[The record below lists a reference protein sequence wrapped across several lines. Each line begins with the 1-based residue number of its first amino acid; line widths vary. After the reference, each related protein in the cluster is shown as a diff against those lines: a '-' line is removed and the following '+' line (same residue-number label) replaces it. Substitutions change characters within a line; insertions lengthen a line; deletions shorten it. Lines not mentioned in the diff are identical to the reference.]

1 MSRAER
7 MFNALEKESTTQPAG
22 TPATGG
28 LTEKEL
34 QSFEN
39 RLTHN
44 MSDKLEA
51 IREQMAGMIDE
62 KLSKAMNKN
71 EQPAQE
77 QPTETTQNTEE

>member
-7 MFNALEKESTTQPAG
+7 MFNALEKESTTPSAG
-22 TPATGG
+22 TPPVG

-44 MSDKLEA
+44 MSDKLEQ

-62 KLSKAMNKN
+62 KLNKAMNKN

-77 QPTETTQNTEE
+77 QPTETAQNTEE

>member
-7 MFNALEKESTTQPAG
+7 MFNALEKESTAQPVG
-22 TPATGG
+22 TPAMG
-28 LTEKEL
+28 LSEKEL

-62 KLSKAMNKN
+62 KLNKAMNKN

-77 QPTETTQNTEE
+77 QPTEITQNTEE

>member
-7 MFNALEKESTTQPAG
+7 MFNALEKESATQTSG

-44 MSDKLEA
+44 MSDKLEE

-62 KLSKAMNKN
+62 KLNKAMNKN

>member
-7 MFNALEKESTTQPAG
+7 MFNELEKESTLQSTG
-22 TPATGG
+22 TPPVG

-44 MSDKLEA
+44 MSDKLEQ

-62 KLSKAMNKN
+62 KLNKAMNKN

>member
-7 MFNALEKESTTQPAG
+7 MFNALEKESTTQSTS
-22 TPATGG
+22 TPPVG

-62 KLSKAMNKN
+62 KLNKAMNKN